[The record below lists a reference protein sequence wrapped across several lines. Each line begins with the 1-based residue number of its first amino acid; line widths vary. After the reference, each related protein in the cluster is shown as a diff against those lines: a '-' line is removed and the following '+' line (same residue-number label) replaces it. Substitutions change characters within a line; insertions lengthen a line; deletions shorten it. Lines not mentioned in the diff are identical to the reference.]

1 MVRIEM
7 LWLKLG
13 ERRLE
18 SYPPRLPQFPLL
30 SPTDGTKD
38 ACDIIPGTCD
48 ERGSADQVKALEMR
62 R

>member
-1 MVRIEM
+1 MVRIKM

-18 SYPPRLPQFPLL
+18 SYPPRLLQFPLL
-30 SPTDGTKD
+30 SPTDGTK
-38 ACDIIPGTCD
+38 AVCGIIPGTCD
-48 ERGSADQVKALEMR
+48 KRGFADHVKALAMR